1 MKTRKFKIRFEGM
14 ETFEN
19 VFEILPSIYWYRQHS
34 PFRLSKYGKG
44 IIIFAWLKWGVI
56 VYKLNENHK

>member
-1 MKTRKFKIRFEGM
+1 MKTRKFKIRFEAM

-34 PFRLSKYGKG
+34 PFRSSKYGKG

-56 VYKLNENHK
+56 V